1 MSKKSTY
8 VNSKKT
14 STKDQIKA
22 LTKISGAITS
32 DLLLDDILKLIV
44 VVTAKIMRSSICS
57 IQLVDEKTG
66 GLIIRATQ
74 SMSEEY
80 NKKPPLK
87 IGEGIA
93 GKVVLSKKPVAIKDI
108 TLENEYKYRDIAKKE
123 GLCSLLCLP
132 LNVKNNVIGVLNV
145 YTEKPHVFTGTEID
159 LLTSIANQAAI
170 AIENAELVVKSKV
183 VQEELETRKFFERA
197 KGILMRDEDLTE
209 EEAYLKIQKFAMDNR
224 KPIREISEAIILSAD
239 LKKK

>member
-1 MSKKSTY
+1 MPKNIAHATA
-8 VNSKKT
+8 KKT
-14 STKDQIKA
+14 SVKDQIKA

-44 VVTAKIMRSSICS
+44 VVTAQIMKSSICS
-57 IQLVDEKTG
+57 IQLIDEKTG
-66 GLIIRATQ
+66 ALIIRATQ

-145 YTEKPHVFTGTEID
+145 YTEKPHVFTDTEID

-197 KGILMRDEDLTE
+197 KGILMRDEHLTE